1 MKTDRPARIGSR
13 EVVEQLKDWIKHG
26 LLVPGQRLV
35 EADVVR
41 DSGASRAHVREAF
54 QRLESEG
61 VVVIEEFRGA
71 SVRRL
76 SRSEVEQMYRAREA
90 LEGMAARLIAERGLS
105 LDKQQELRR
114 LQSALNEAAL
124 ARRADEYSRNNE
136 LLHRFI
142 SDNADNANI
151 AVFLERLRLPL
162 VRLQFRFLMRPEE
175 MEKSNRDH
183 FALVTH
189 ILERNPEGAEQAMRK
204 HIRDALE
211 NLQRLEDSSFA

>member
-105 LDKQQELRR
+105 LDKQQELRG

-124 ARRADEYSRNNE
+124 ARRADEYSRNNDDRGQF
-136 LLHRFI
+136 LAPQRHQHR
-142 SDNADNANI
+142 S
-151 AVFLERLRLPL
+151 
-162 VRLQFRFLMRPEE
+162 
-175 MEKSNRDH
+175 
-183 FALVTH
+183 
-189 ILERNPEGAEQAMRK
+189 EGPDRRGAQV
-204 HIRDALE
+204 
-211 NLQRLEDSSFA
+211 